1 MNLKLTKSSVREA
14 KGLIPTDMVFY
25 KDKDGK
31 LYRLR
36 YLKSRFEE
44 SMSEVQ
50 KLTIYAC
57 ISKYA
62 PDILEGEIVEDNPD
76 EVHVIAE
83 SGIYILQKNAEK
95 IEYWDT
101 SEEYPLRS
109 DP

>member
-1 MNLKLTKSSVREA
+1 MMITLTKASVREEM
-14 KGLIPTDMVFY
+14 GLIPTDIVFY
-25 KDKDGK
+25 KDTDEK

-44 SMSEVQ
+44 YVSQVD
-50 KLTIYAC
+50 KLKIFAS

-83 SGIYILQKNAEK
+83 RGIYILQKAVVETKNVGGGE
-95 IEYWDT
+95 
-101 SEEYPLRS
+101 
-109 DP
+109 